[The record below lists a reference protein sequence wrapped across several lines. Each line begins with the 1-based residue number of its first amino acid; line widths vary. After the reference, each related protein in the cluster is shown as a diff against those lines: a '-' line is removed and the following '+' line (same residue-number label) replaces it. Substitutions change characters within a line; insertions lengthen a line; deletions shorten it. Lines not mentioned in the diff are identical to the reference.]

1 MNLLDLFV
9 KIGVDD
15 QASEGVETLSGKLK
29 SGLKTAA
36 KIGMAAVTA
45 ATGAVV
51 ALTKQAVESY
61 GEYEQLVGGAELM
74 FGDAYDFIAEK
85 AENAYSTVQMSMN
98 DYLQQ
103 VNGFATGLKT
113 ALGGDEKAAAEL
125 ADRIITAEA
134 DVVAATGNTQEAV
147 QNAFNGIMKSNYTML
162 DNLQLGITP
171 TKEGFQEV
179 IDKVNE
185 WNAANGKA
193 TSYQIDNLADAQK
206 ALVDYIEMQ
215 GLAGYAANEAA
226 GTIQGSVAS
235 MKSAWQNLVLAFADD
250 QADFDARMNAFVD
263 SAVNA
268 GHNLI
273 PRIES
278 TIQGIGKFISSASE
292 KIVPTV
298 VQTISD
304 NLPLILTAGV
314 DMVFALIDGIMNSL
328 DGLISCAFS
337 IISTVADKIAENTPE
352 LVAGGVAMITALIS
366 GIVENLPLLLK
377 AALQIVMGLAQGL
390 LSALPTL
397 IAALPEIIT
406 GLVTGLLQFVPQI
419 IQAGITLLTSLV
431 GALPEIIT
439 AIVEALPHIIDGVV
453 SALMESIPQIIQAGI
468 DLFVALIQ
476 ALPEII
482 TTIIA
487 AIPQIIGGIIDA
499 VVGNIDKIILAG
511 VQLFVALIE
520 NLPTIIVEI
529 VKAVPK
535 IITGIVEAFDG
546 LMSQIVDVGANL
558 LKGIWNGISDTV
570 GWLKDKVS
578 GVVNKIKSW
587 FTGKDGFDEHSPSKW
602 SNNVFR
608 RVMEGAANG
617 LDSGLPALMRKV
629 DGVTGQ
635 VKDAMAFDIADM
647 GVNVSG
653 YGMSGFQP
661 AYAGAVAQQPITI
674 PITLELDGTTLARR
688 TYLYNQAETD
698 RRGKSFVR

>member
-1 MNLLDLFV
+1 MNLLEFFV
-9 KIGVDD
+9 KIGVIDE
-15 QASEGVETLSGKLK
+15 ASKGVETLSGKLK
-29 SGLKTAA
+29 SGLATAA
-36 KIGMAAVTA
+36 KIGATAVTA
-45 ATGAVV
+45 AAGAVV

-125 ADRIITAEA
+125 ADRIINAEA
-134 DVVAATGNTQEAV
+134 DVVAATGNSQEAV

-185 WNAANGKA
+185 WNAANGEA
-193 TSYQIDNLADAQK
+193 TAYQIDNLADAQN

-215 GLAGYAANEAA
+215 GLAGYAAAEAA

-273 PRIES
+273 PRIET
-278 TIQGIGKFISSASE
+278 TIQGIAKFISSASE

-304 NLPLILTAGV
+304 NLPLILTAGI
-314 DMVFALIDGIMNSL
+314 DLVFALADGIL
-328 DGLISCAFS
+328 DNMDAIINCAFE
-337 IISTVADKIAENTPE
+337 IITVIAERLAENTPK
-352 LVAGGVAMITALIS
+352 LVESSVQIILSLVNGL
-366 GIVENLPLLLK
+366 VENLPMLLD
-377 AALQIVMGLAQGL
+377 AALQIMTSLAQGL
-390 LSALPTL
+390 IESLPTL
-397 IAALPEIIT
+397 IAALPDIIV
-406 GLVTGLLQFVPQI
+406 GLVSGLLEFR
-419 IQAGITLLTSLV
+419 
-431 GALPEIIT
+431 
-439 AIVEALPHIIDGVV
+439 VE
-453 SALMESIPQIIQAGI
+453 LMS
-468 DLFVALIQ
+468 
-476 ALPEII
+476 
-482 TTIIA
+482 
-487 AIPQIIGGIIDA
+487 
-499 VVGNIDKIILAG
+499 AG

-535 IITGIVEAFDG
+535 IVTGIVKAFDG
-546 LMSQIVDVGANL
+546 LMGQIVDVGANL
-558 LKGIWNGISDTV
+558 LKGIWNGISNTV
-570 GWLKDKVS
+570 GWLKEKVS
-578 GVVNKIKSW
+578 GVVDKIKSW

-629 DGVTGQ
+629 DGVTGR
-635 VKDAMAFDIADM
+635 VKDAMAFDIADI
-647 GVNVSG
+647 GVNVGG
-653 YGMSGFQP
+653 YGTASMAGFQP
-661 AYAGAVAQQPITI
+661 AYAGVSQPITI
-674 PITLELDGTTLARR
+674 PITLELDGAVLARK
-688 TYLYNQAETD
+688 TYSYNQAEDT
-698 RRGKSFVR
+698 RHGKSFVR